1 MKPSF
6 SKSVDPVFLHVLEVL
21 ERIAANEAPDPAE
34 ERNRIR
40 ARLDQVELSL
50 GQTED
55 WQLAKY
61 AIVAWIDEVFIEAV
75 WDGADWWKE
84 QPLEFEVF
92 RTATAYSQ
100 FYETAEE
107 ASQLVRKDALEVFYI
122 CVVLGFRGMYKD
134 PSAASGAIES
144 MRFDLPQTM
153 EGWASRY
160 GSTIQVAQDV
170 PRIDER
176 PIPGDG
182 APWRD
187 GKFLSIGSWL
197 VALVL
202 AVILATIVI
211 LNTE

>member
-6 SKSVDPVFLHVLEVL
+6 SKTVDPVFLHVLELL
-21 ERIAANEAPDPAE
+21 ERIAANEAPDPVE

-40 ARLDQVELSL
+40 ARLDRAELSF
-50 GQTED
+50 GQAQD

-61 AIVAWIDEVFIEAV
+61 GIVAWIDEMLIEAV

-84 QPLEFEVF
+84 QPLEFEIF
-92 RTATAYSQ
+92 RTATAYSR
-100 FYETAEE
+100 FYEMAEE

-134 PSAASGAIES
+134 PTAAVDAAET
-144 MRFDLPQTM
+144 MKFDLPQTM
-153 EGWASRY
+153 EGWAKRS

-176 PIPGDG
+176 PMPGEG

-187 GKFLSIGSWL
+187 GKFLSIGSWMT
-197 VALVL
+197 ALVL
-202 AVILATIVI
+202 AVILVTIVI
-211 LNTE
+211 LYAP